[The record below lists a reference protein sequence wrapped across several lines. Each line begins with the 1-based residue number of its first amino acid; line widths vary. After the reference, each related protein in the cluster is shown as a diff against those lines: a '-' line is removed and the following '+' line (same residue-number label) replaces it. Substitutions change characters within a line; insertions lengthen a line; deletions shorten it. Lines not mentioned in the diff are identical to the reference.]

1 MSPRQMRRRPNRP
14 QGNRRGG
21 GRAGGPAAVV
31 DDSPSPIATLDGQRV
46 VEISQA
52 MTVKDLATLLN
63 VTPVTIIKE
72 LMKNGVLAT
81 VNQIVDAETA
91 GIVASELGFEIREP
105 EKAEVEPV
113 EAGIEVEQVSEFE
126 DDDPALLLPRPPV
139 VTIMGHVDHG
149 KTSLLDAIRSTKV
162 AAGESGG
169 ITQHIGAYQVEVNG
183 QPISFIDTPG
193 HAAFTAMRARGAQ
206 VTDIAVIVVA
216 ADDGVMP
223 QTKEAIDHARA
234 ASVSIIIALNKMDR
248 DNINPDRV
256 KQQLADQNVLIEEY
270 GGDIPLIPVSAR
282 TGEGIPALLEYIA
295 TVAEV
300 AELKANPNRPGR
312 GYVLESKL
320 DRARGPVATVLVKSG
335 TLRSG
340 DIVVSGSSFGRIKAM
355 LDDLGHSVKEAGPSM
370 PVELLGLNSVAP
382 AGERFEVVP
391 EEKIAR
397 QRAEART
404 EAQRDT
410 GQTEVTLEDVFAQIQ
425 AGQVKE
431 LNVVVKA
438 DVQGSVEPIAS
449 SLDKQTQEG
458 ARIRVIHAAVGNITE
473 SDVMLAAAS
482 HAVVVGFRVK
492 LEPGAKRTADS
503 QRVDLRFY
511 DVIYELVDDLEK
523 AVKGLLGPT
532 ISEVVEGHAEV
543 RQIFRI
549 GRNAV
554 AGCYVL
560 DGSIHRNSRVR
571 ILRRGDLLYEG
582 RINTLRR
589 FKDDVRE
596 VATGYECGIG
606 IEGFIGFEEG
616 DVLEAFGEVETPA
629 GA

>member
-1 MSPRQMRRRPNRP
+1 MSPRQIRRRPSRP
-14 QGNRRGG
+14 QSNRR
-21 GRAGGPAAVV
+21 RSSSPAAVV
-31 DDSPSPIATLDGQRV
+31 DESPSPVVLIPEGQRV
-46 VEISQA
+46 IEISQA
-52 MTVKDLATLLN
+52 MMVKDLATLLN
-63 VTPVTIIKE
+63 VTPVTVIKE

-91 GIVASELGFEIREP
+91 GIVATELGYEVREP
-105 EKAEVEPV
+105 ERV
-113 EAGIEVEQVSEFE
+113 EAEPAEAVVETEQVSEFE
-126 DDDPALLLPRPPV
+126 DDDPALLKPRPPV

-149 KTSLLDAIRSTKV
+149 KTSLLDAIRSAKV
-162 AAGESGG
+162 AEGESGG

-193 HAAFTAMRARGAQ
+193 HEAFTAMRARGAQ
-206 VTDIAVIVVA
+206 VTDIAVIVIA

-223 QTKEAIDHARA
+223 QTREAIDHARA
-234 ASVSIIIALNKMDR
+234 ANVNLIVALNKMDR

-256 KQQLADQNVLIEEY
+256 KQQLTEHNVVIEQY
-270 GGDIPLIPVSAR
+270 GGDIPCIPVSAR
-282 TGEGIPALLEYIA
+282 TGDGIPELLEYIA

-300 AELKANPNRPGR
+300 AELKANPDRPGR

-335 TLRSG
+335 TLRTG
-340 DIVVSGSSFGRIKAM
+340 DIVVSGSSYGRIKAM
-355 LDDLGHSVKEAGPSM
+355 LDDLGKTVREAGPSM
-370 PVELLGLNSVAP
+370 PVEILGLNSVAP
-382 AGERFEVVP
+382 AGERFEVVA
-391 EEKIAR
+391 EEKSAR
-397 QRAEART
+397 HMAEERA
-404 EAQRDT
+404 EAQRDN
-410 GQTEVTLEDVFAQIQ
+410 GRTEVTLEDVFAQIQ
-425 AGQVKE
+425 AGEVKE

-438 DVQGSVEPIAS
+438 DVQGSVEPIVS
-449 SLDKQTQEG
+449 SLDKQSQEG

-482 HAVVVGFRVK
+482 GAVVVGFRVK

-503 QRVDLRFY
+503 QKVELHFY

-532 ISEVVEGHAEV
+532 ISEVIEGHAEI
-543 RQIFRI
+543 RQVFRI
-549 GRNAV
+549 GRNSV
-554 AGCYVL
+554 AGCYVQ
-560 DGSIHRNSRVR
+560 DGVIRRNSRVR
-571 ILRRGDLLYEG
+571 ILRRDELLYEG

-596 VATGYECGIG
+596 VAAGYECGIG
-606 IEGFIGFEEG
+606 IEGFTGFEEG
-616 DVLEAFGEVETPA
+616 DVLEVFGEVEIPA

>member
-1 MSPRQMRRRPNRP
+1 
-14 QGNRRGG
+14 
-21 GRAGGPAAVV
+21 
-31 DDSPSPIATLDGQRV
+31 
-46 VEISQA
+46 VEIGQA
-52 MTVKDLATLLN
+52 IMVKDLATLLN
-63 VTPVTIIKE
+63 VTPVTVIKE

-91 GIVASELGFEIREP
+91 GIVATELGFEVREP
-105 EKAEVEPV
+105 EKV
-113 EAGIEVEQVSEFE
+113 EAEPEDAVAETEQVSEFE
-126 DDDPALLLPRPPV
+126 DDDPSLLQPRPPV

-149 KTSLLDAIRSTKV
+149 KTSLLDAIRNTKV

-183 QPISFIDTPG
+183 QPVSFIDTPG

-234 ASVSIIIALNKMDR
+234 ANVSIIIALNKMDR

-256 KQQLADQNVLIEEY
+256 KQQLAEQNVLIEEY
-270 GGDIPLIPVSAR
+270 GGDIPCVPVSAR
-282 TGEGIPALLEYIA
+282 TGEGIPALLEYIV

-300 AELKANPNRPGR
+300 AELKSNPNRPAR

-335 TLRSG
+335 TLRTG
-340 DIVVSGSSFGRIKAM
+340 DIVVSGSSYGRIKAM
-355 LDDLGHSVKEAGPSM
+355 LDDLGEIVREAGPSM
-370 PVELLGLNSVAP
+370 PVEILGLNNVAP
-382 AGERFEVVP
+382 AGEHFEVVA

-397 QRAEART
+397 QRAEARA
-404 EAQRDT
+404 EAQRDN
-410 GQTEVTLEDVFAQIQ
+410 GRTEVTLEDVFAQIQ

-438 DVQGSVEPIAS
+438 DVQGSVEPIVS
-449 SLDKQTQEG
+449 MLDKQDQEG

-482 HAVVVGFRVK
+482 GAVVVGFRVK

-503 QRVDLRFY
+503 QRVEMHFY
-511 DVIYELVDDLEK
+511 DVIYELVDDLQK

-543 RQIFRI
+543 RQIFHI

-560 DGSIHRNSRVR
+560 DGTIHRNSRVR
-571 ILRRGDLLYEG
+571 ILRRGELLYEG
-582 RINTLRR
+582 RVNTLRR

-616 DVLEAFGEVETPA
+616 DVLEVFGEVVTPA

>member
-1 MSPRQMRRRPNRP
+1 MSPRPFRRRPSRP
-14 QGNRRGG
+14 QSNRRGG
-21 GRAGGPAAVV
+21 RPGPAAVV
-31 DDSPSPIATLDGQRV
+31 DESPSPVVAIPEGQRI
-46 VEISQA
+46 VEISQS
-52 MTVKDLATLLN
+52 MVVKDLATMLN
-63 VTPVTIIKE
+63 VTPVTVIKE

-91 GIVASELGFEIREP
+91 GIVATELGYEVREP
-105 EKAEVEPV
+105 ETV
-113 EAGIEVEQVSEFE
+113 EAEPTEAVVETEQVSDFE
-126 DDDPALLLPRPPV
+126 DDDPALLKPRPPV

-183 QPISFIDTPG
+183 QPITFIDTPG
-193 HAAFTAMRARGAQ
+193 HQAFTAMRARGAQ

-223 QTKEAIDHARA
+223 QTREAIDHARA
-234 ASVSIIIALNKMDR
+234 ANVSIIIALNKMDR

-256 KQQLADQNVLIEEY
+256 KQQLTELNIVIEEY
-270 GGDIPLIPVSAR
+270 GGDVPCIPVSAR
-282 TGEGIPALLEYIA
+282 TGDGIPELLEYIA
-295 TVAEV
+295 TVAEI
-300 AELKANPNRPGR
+300 AELKSNPDRPGR

-320 DRARGPVATVLVKSG
+320 DRSRGPVATVLVKSG
-335 TLRSG
+335 TLRTG
-340 DIVVSGSSFGRIKAM
+340 DIVVSGTSYGRVKAM
-355 LDDLGHSVKEAGPSM
+355 LDDLGQAVRDARPST
-370 PVELLGLNSVAP
+370 PVEILGLNSVAP
-382 AGERFEVVP
+382 AGERFEVIA
-391 EEKIAR
+391 EEKVAR
-397 QRAEART
+397 QMAEERA
-404 EAQRDT
+404 EAQRDN
-410 GQTEVTLEDVFAQIQ
+410 GRTEVTLEDVFAQIQ
-425 AGQVKE
+425 AGEVKE

-438 DVQGSVEPIAS
+438 DVQGSVEPIVS
-449 SLDKQTQEG
+449 SLDKQSQEG

-482 HAVVVGFRVK
+482 GAVVVGFRVK

-503 QRVDLRFY
+503 QKVELHFY

-549 GRNAV
+549 GRNSV
-554 AGCYVL
+554 AGCYVQ
-560 DGSIHRNSRVR
+560 DGVVRRNSRVR
-571 ILRRGDLLYEG
+571 ILRRDELLYEG

-596 VATGYECGIG
+596 VAAGYECGIG
-606 IEGFIGFEEG
+606 IEGFTGFEEG
-616 DVLEAFGEVETPA
+616 DVLELFGEVEVPA

>member
-1 MSPRQMRRRPNRP
+1 MSPRQIRRRPSRP
-14 QGNRRGG
+14 QNRRGP
-21 GRAGGPAAVV
+21 RSNAPVAVV
-31 DDSPSPIATLDGQRV
+31 DESPSQNVATAEGRV

-52 MTVKDLATLLN
+52 MMVKDLATLLN
-63 VTPVTIIKE
+63 VTPVGVIKE

-91 GIVASELGFEIREP
+91 GIVASELGFEVREP
-105 EKAEVEPV
+105 EKVEAEPV
-113 EAGIEVEQVSEFE
+113 DAAVETEQVSEFE
-126 DDDPALLLPRPPV
+126 DDDPALLKPRPPV

-149 KTSLLDAIRSTKV
+149 KTSLLDAIRTTKV

-183 QPISFIDTPG
+183 QPVSFIDTPG

-234 ASVSIIIALNKMDR
+234 ANVSIIIALNKMDR

-256 KQQLADQNVLIEEY
+256 KQQLAEMNVLIEEY
-270 GGDIPLIPVSAR
+270 GGDIPCVPVSAR
-282 TGEGIPALLEYIA
+282 TGEGIPELLEYIV

-300 AELKANPNRPGR
+300 AELKSNPDRPGR

-320 DRARGPVATVLVKSG
+320 DRTRGPVATVLVKSG
-335 TLRSG
+335 TLRPG
-340 DIVVSGSSFGRIKAM
+340 DIVVSGSSYGRIKAM
-355 LDDLGHSVKEAGPSM
+355 LDDLGRLVKEAGPST
-370 PVELLGLNSVAP
+370 PVEILGLNGVAP
-382 AGERFEVVP
+382 AGERFDVVA

-397 QRAEART
+397 QRAEARA
-404 EAQRDT
+404 EAQKDT
-410 GQTEVTLEDVFAQIQ
+410 GHTEVTLEDVFAQIQ
-425 AGQVKE
+425 AGEVKE
-431 LNVVVKA
+431 LNVVAKV
-438 DVQGSVEPIAS
+438 DVQGSVEPIVS
-449 SLDKQTQEG
+449 SLDKQQQEG
-458 ARIRVIHAAVGNITE
+458 ARVRVIHAAVGNITE

-482 HAVVVGFRVK
+482 QAVVVGFRVK

-532 ISEVVEGHAEV
+532 ISEVVEGHAEI

-554 AGCYVL
+554 AGCYVQ
-560 DGSIHRNSRVR
+560 DGTIRRNSRVR
-571 ILRRGDLLYEG
+571 ILRRGELLYEG
-582 RINTLRR
+582 RVNTLRR

-616 DVLEAFGEVETPA
+616 DVLEVFGEVVTPA